1 MATAKTLYKSES
13 VSDVSTT
20 EQMILYLRRE
30 LAAIEIAF
38 GNTLPKELQ
47 EYHAAPTKLRL
58 GLTVLADGT
67 DWNPGSGQGVY
78 TYYAGAWHKL
88 G

>member
-1 MATAKTLYKSES
+1 MAYNPSN
-13 VSDVSTT
+13 
-20 EQMILYLRRE
+20 
-30 LAAIEIAF
+30 AF
-38 GNTLPKELQ
+38 GTSLDEIREWVQKELQ
-47 EYHAAPTKLRL
+47 KIQQEFVLQDFIRLKTMNAPPKKVFD

-78 TYYAGAWHKL
+78 TYYNATWHKL